1 MSVLFIGG
9 IPLDMDEVELKDIFS
24 EYGTVIEAKVLRNKR
39 TKISRRF
46 GFVEMATEQEAERVI
61 GLLDGGSIDDAEISV
76 KREVPVVREIPEAE
90 RKRES
95 EMLQNIFTAI
105 AKKVAPRAGKR
116 PRIKKPW

>member
-9 IPLDMDEVELKDIFS
+9 IPLDMDEVELKEIFS
-24 EYGTVIEAKVLRNKR
+24 EYGTVVAAKVLRNRR
-39 TKISRRF
+39 TQISRRF

-76 KREVPVVREIPEAE
+76 KREVRVVREIPEAE